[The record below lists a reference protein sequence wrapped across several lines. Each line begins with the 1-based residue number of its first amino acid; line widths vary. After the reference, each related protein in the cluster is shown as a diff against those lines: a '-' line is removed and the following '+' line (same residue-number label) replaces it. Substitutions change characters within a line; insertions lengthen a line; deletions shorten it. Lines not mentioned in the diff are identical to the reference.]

1 MHDTMEQGLTWAAET
16 LRRQA
21 MPAEEVRE
29 VLTAGDRVTVHRY
42 LELHRERLQERLAEE
57 QHTVFTIERIL
68 TETRSTR

>member
-1 MHDTMEQGLTWAAET
+1 MHGIVVPHLTWAAET

-21 MPAEEVRE
+21 MPVEEIRQVLAAED
-29 VLTAGDRVTVHRY
+29 LVTVHRY
-42 LELHRERLQERLAEE
+42 LELHRERLREQLVEE